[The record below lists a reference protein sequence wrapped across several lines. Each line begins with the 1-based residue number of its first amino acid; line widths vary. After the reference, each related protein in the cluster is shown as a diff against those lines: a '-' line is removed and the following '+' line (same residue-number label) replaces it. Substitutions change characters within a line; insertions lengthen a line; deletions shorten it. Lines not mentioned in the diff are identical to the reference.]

1 MSRSQ
6 HDDADEVDVP
16 RQLVTMTMT
25 VCVEERALEHDAER
39 LCEDTAIPSTKGDG
53 MCGDQCCIDYFSQ
66 SNALQLQ
73 LLGSL

>member
-53 MCGDQCCIDYFSQ
+53 MCGDGLSEMHVGVVERNSGDHS
-66 SNALQLQ
+66 
-73 LLGSL
+73 GH